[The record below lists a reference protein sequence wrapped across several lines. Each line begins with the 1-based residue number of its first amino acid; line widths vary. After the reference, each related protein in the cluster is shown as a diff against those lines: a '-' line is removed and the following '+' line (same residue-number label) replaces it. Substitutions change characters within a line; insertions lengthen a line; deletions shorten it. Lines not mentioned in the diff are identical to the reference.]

1 MRLQPHILQLTALAA
16 VLTVSCT
23 KTERLPDGGR
33 DRHAITFTAAVGPQ
47 GTKALIEGNA
57 FPTDEEFATF
67 AWWLEEGSWDENKD
81 EAQLY
86 IPLGTSAGSRSV
98 VSYDEDL
105 KRWTTAT
112 PYYWPSHG
120 SLTFFSFHPHD
131 MDDVTFDMTDGLVIR
146 GRDIA
151 GESDQQKDIMVAEA
165 AKDRTANSAPGA
177 DGNPTAYTGV
187 PTIFHHTLSRLTGF
201 SIRTDDDY
209 SAANDPSGTKFSLTL
224 NSIKIKDVFVKGS
237 YRSGIDP
244 PDTGTWYDFSGPADY
259 EWYDEDD
266 YDDAFVIGYHDST
279 DEAAVPD
286 GHIRITD
293 GESDSYAGSVL
304 IMPQIFND
312 PAYSGNHSACI
323 EVTYTVTYSFPD
335 GSEEPKR
342 IRIVRSI
349 SLAQIHKDQDSSW
362 PSGKDISY
370 HLTIGMDKITW
381 DPSVEDRD
389 SETHG
394 IIIS

>member
-1 MRLQPHILQLTALAA
+1 MRLDPVISLMAFATVLA
-16 VLTVSCT
+16 VSCV
-23 KTERLPDGGR
+23 KTQILPDGGR
-33 DRHAITFTAAVGPQ
+33 DRHAISFTAAVGSQ

-86 IPLGTSAGSRSV
+86 IPLGTDAGSRSV

-131 MDDVTFDMTDGLVIR
+131 MNDVEFDMTDGLVIR
-146 GRDIA
+146 NRDIA
-151 GESDQQKDIMVAEA
+151 GKSDQQKDIMVAEA

-177 DGNPTAYTGV
+177 DGNPTDYTGV

-201 SIRTDDDY
+201 SIRTDADY
-209 SAANDPSGTKFSLTL
+209 TMVNGPAGTKLGFTL
-224 NSIKIKDVFVKGS
+224 NSIRIKDVFVKGS

-244 PDTGTWYDFSGPADY
+244 PSSGTWFDFGSPVNY
-259 EWYDEDD
+259 EWYDERD
-266 YDDAFVIGYHDST
+266 YADAFVIGYHDST

-286 GHIRITD
+286 GHIRIT
-293 GESDSYAGSVL
+293 GESGSYAGSVL

-323 EVTYTVTYSFPD
+323 EVTYTVTYGFPD
-335 GSEEPKR
+335 GKTESR
-342 IRIVRSI
+342 QMVRTMR
-349 SLAQIHKDQDSSW
+349 LADIHKDQDASW
-362 PSGKDISY
+362 PVGKDISY
-370 HLTIGMDKITW
+370 HLTIGIDKITW
-381 DPSVEDRD
+381 QPSVEDRV
-389 SETHG
+389 EEIHG
-394 IIIS
+394 IGGWLT

>member
-16 VLTVSCT
+16 VLAVSCT
-23 KTERLPDGGR
+23 KTERLPDGAR
-33 DRHAITFTAAVGPQ
+33 DRHAISFTAAVGSQ

-57 FPTDEEFATF
+57 FPESSSFATL
-67 AWWLEEGSWDENKD
+67 AWWLEEGSWDDDMDK
-81 EAQLY
+81 AQPY
-86 IPLGTSAGSRSV
+86 IPLGSDAGSRSV
-98 VSYDEDL
+98 VSYDEAG
-105 KRWTTAT
+105 KCWSTAI

-131 MDDVTFDMTDGLVIR
+131 MNDVEFDMADGLVIR
-146 GRDIA
+146 DRDIA
-151 GESDQQKDIMVAEA
+151 GKNDQQKDIMIAEA
-165 AKDRTANSAPGA
+165 AKDRTANSAPRA
-177 DGNPTAYTGV
+177 DGNPTDYTGV

-209 SAANDPSGTKFSLTL
+209 SAANGPSGTKFSLTL
-224 NSIKIKDVFVKGS
+224 NGIKIKDVFVKGS

-266 YDDAFVIGYHDST
+266 YEDAFVIGYHDST

-286 GHIRITD
+286 RNIRITD

-335 GSEEPKR
+335 GTTESR
-342 IRIVRSI
+342 QMVRTMR
-349 SLAQIHKDQDSSW
+349 LADIHKDQDASW
-362 PSGKDISY
+362 PVGKDISY
-370 HLTIGMDKITW
+370 HLTIGIDKITW
-381 DPSVEDRD
+381 QPSVEDRV
-389 SETHG
+389 EEIHG
-394 IIIS
+394 IGG

>member
-1 MRLQPHILQLTALAA
+1 MRLDPVISLMAFATVLA
-16 VLTVSCT
+16 VSCV
-23 KTERLPDGGR
+23 KTQILPDGARG
-33 DRHAITFTAAVGPQ
+33 RHAITFTAAVGPQ
-47 GTKALIEGNA
+47 GTKALIEGYA

-81 EAQLY
+81 DAQLY

-131 MDDVTFDMTDGLVIR
+131 MNDVTFDMTDGLVIR
-146 GRDIA
+146 DRDIA
-151 GESDQQKDIMVAEA
+151 GKNDQQKDIMIAEA
-165 AKDRTANSAPGA
+165 AKDRTANSAPSTG
-177 DGNPTAYTGV
+177 GNLTLYTGV

-201 SIRTDDDY
+201 SIRTDEDY
-209 SAANDPSGTKFSLTL
+209 TVVNGPAGTRLSFTL
-224 NSIKIKDVFVKGS
+224 NSIRIKDVFVKGS

-259 EWYDEDD
+259 EWYDESD
-266 YDDAFVIGYHDST
+266 YDYADAFVIGYHDNP
-279 DEAAVPD
+279 DEAAVPS
-286 GHIRITD
+286 GYVRIE
-293 GESDSYAGSVL
+293 GESDRYAGSVL
-304 IMPQIFND
+304 ILPQRFND
-312 PAYSGNHSACI
+312 PDAEGNHGACI

-335 GSEEPKR
+335 GSDETKR
-342 IRIVRSI
+342 MVRSI
-349 SLAQIHKDQDSSW
+349 SLAEVHKDQDSSW
-362 PSGKDISY
+362 PPGKNISY
-370 HLTIGMDKITW
+370 RLTIGMDKITW
-381 DPSVEDRD
+381 NPSVEDRD

-394 IIIS
+394 IIIN

>member
-33 DRHAITFTAAVGPQ
+33 DRHAITFTAAVGSQ

-57 FPTDEEFATF
+57 FPESSSFATL
-67 AWWLEEGSWDENKD
+67 AWWLEEGSWDDDMDK
-81 EAQLY
+81 AQLY
-86 IPLGTSAGSRSV
+86 IPLGSDAGSRSV
-98 VSYDEDL
+98 VSYDEAG
-105 KRWTTAT
+105 KCWSTAI

-146 GRDIA
+146 DRDIA
-151 GESDQQKDIMVAEA
+151 GKNDQQKDIMIAEA

-244 PDTGTWYDFSGPADY
+244 PDTGTWCDFSGPADY
-259 EWYDEDD
+259 EWYDKDD
-266 YDDAFVIGYHDST
+266 YEGEDAFVIGYHDNP
-279 DEAAVPD
+279 DEAAVPG
-286 GHIRITD
+286 GHVRIE
-293 GESDSYAGSVL
+293 GEDDIYDGSVL
-304 IMPQIFND
+304 ILPQRFND

-335 GSEEPKR
+335 GSEETK
-342 IRIVRSI
+342 RIVRSI
-349 SLAQIHKDQDSSW
+349 SLAQIHKDQNSSW